1 MRGECKAHS
10 LNAGRGIGATQFP
23 SFREYRRVL
32 TKGKERIHMNFIRK
46 PSIDLYPGIRV
57 DKDTVLEF
65 KNEYVDQTVKDLVL
79 HSVTKV
85 KGDNYESTYDTTVK
99 LQEGDILVYEAEGRG
114 YIKPVEEFVT
124 IEEAIEDLTNIKDLG

>member
-1 MRGECKAHS
+1 
-10 LNAGRGIGATQFP
+10 
-23 SFREYRRVL
+23 
-32 TKGKERIHMNFIRK
+32 MNFIRK